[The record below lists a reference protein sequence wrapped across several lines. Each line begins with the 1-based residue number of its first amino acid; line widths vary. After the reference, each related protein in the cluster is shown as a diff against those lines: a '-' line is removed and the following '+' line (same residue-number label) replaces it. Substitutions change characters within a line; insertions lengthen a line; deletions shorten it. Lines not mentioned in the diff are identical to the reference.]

1 MTCSDAGKIGAARR
15 REIDRAPILAKCAAM
30 RVAMGM
36 KAHVGLVPVLVL
48 TAAERIQG

>member
-15 REIDRAPILAKCAAM
+15 REIEREPILAKCAEM

-36 KAHVGLVPVLVL
+36 KAHPGLIPELIL
-48 TAAERIQG
+48 TQADRLC